1 MVALSRNVGR
11 KQAMEMLLLGEL
23 IDAARAEQ
31 FGLVNRVVP
40 DGDVLA
46 TASEFAGMIASKSP
60 HVLRIGK
67 EAFYRQLEMPMQQA
81 YDYASQ
87 VMTENMMARDAEEG
101 IGAFLD
107 KREPRWQGC

>member
-1 MVALSRNVGR
+1 
-11 KQAMEMLLLGEL
+11 MLLLGEL
-23 IDAARAEQ
+23 IDAGRGLQ

-40 DGDVLA
+40 DGEVLA
-46 TASEFAGMIASKSP
+46 ASLELAGTIASKSP

-67 EAFYRQLEMPMQQA
+67 EAFYRQLEMPMQEA

-87 VMTENMMARDAEEG
+87 VMTENMMVRDAEEG

-107 KREPRWQGC
+107 KREPRWQDC